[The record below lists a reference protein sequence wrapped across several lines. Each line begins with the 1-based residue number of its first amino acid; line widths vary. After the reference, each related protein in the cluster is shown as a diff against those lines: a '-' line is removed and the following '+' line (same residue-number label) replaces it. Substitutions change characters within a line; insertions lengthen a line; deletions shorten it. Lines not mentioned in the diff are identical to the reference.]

1 VERYDEMI
9 SAGRR
14 GDAVEYFMTKVV
26 GLPPEFVAY
35 ARTQPFW
42 QAQETLAHT
51 LAYDATVMGDY
62 SLPAERAA
70 AVTIPTLVMAGGA
83 SFPFIRETARVLADV
98 LPDGQ
103 HRTLEGQEHNVDP
116 AVLAPVLVDFF
127 KIQNGTL

>member
-1 VERYDEMI
+1 
-9 SAGRR
+9 
-14 GDAVEYFMTKVV
+14 
-26 GLPPEFVAY
+26 
-35 ARTQPFW
+35 
-42 QAQETLAHT
+42 
-51 LAYDATVMGDY
+51 MGDY
-62 SLPAERAA
+62 SLPFERAA

-83 SFPFIRETARVLADV
+83 SFPFICETARVLADI